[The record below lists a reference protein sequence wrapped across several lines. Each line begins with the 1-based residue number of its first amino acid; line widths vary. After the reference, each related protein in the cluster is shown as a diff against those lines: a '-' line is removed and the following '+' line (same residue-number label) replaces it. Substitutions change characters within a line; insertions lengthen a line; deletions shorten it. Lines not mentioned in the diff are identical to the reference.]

1 MTAFRL
7 NDRALSLKEMFDNI
21 SARYD
26 LMNCLITFGQV
37 WSWRGYLVDMAAL
50 PPGGRL
56 LDVGIGTGGIAREAL
71 RRDTGLKVTGV
82 DLALRMMQVGRN
94 YPGGGRISWCRS
106 DALRLPF
113 PDATFDAATSGYL
126 IRNVGSVLE
135 AFKEQ
140 MRVVRPGGRVV
151 CLETTP
157 PARSLLRPLVL
168 LYLKVVIPSLGQF
181 IARNRAAYSYLPE
194 STRAFMAPDELAA
207 TMRSAGLEQVSYR
220 RFMAGTQV
228 VLAGV
233 STER

>member
-1 MTAFRL
+1 MTAFRTH
-7 NDRALSLKEMFDNI
+7 DGTLSLKEMFDSI
-21 SARYD
+21 SGRYD
-26 LMNCLITFGQV
+26 LMNRLITFGQLQ
-37 WSWRGYLVDMAAL
+37 SWRRYLVDMAAL

-56 LDVGIGTGGIAREAL
+56 LDVGIGTGGIACEAL
-71 RRDTGLKVTGV
+71 RRCPGLKVTGV
-82 DLALRMMQVGRN
+82 DLSFKMMQVGRN
-94 YPGGGRISWCRS
+94 SPGGGRASWCRS

-168 LYLKVVIPSLGQF
+168 LYLKVVIPLLGQF

-194 STRAFMAPDELAA
+194 STRAFMAPDDLAA
-207 TMRSAGLEQVSYR
+207 TMSSGGLEQVSYR

-228 VLAGV
+228 VLVGV
-233 STER
+233 SPER